1 MNIPQTEQYP
11 DDPKHLPPARRRRA
25 YRLLAP
31 LNADERAA
39 FLDGLAHR
47 ASPSFDFFLFSLLSA
62 LVFSAGFLVNAP
74 AFLIL
79 GAILAPLMAPAVGV
93 SLGTI
98 IGSVRYFLR
107 SLTGLLIGGLLVFLV
122 GMLGGYAAR
131 SGVAL
136 SADFPLAH
144 LHAQLSWPDLLVLA
158 IGAIFTTAA
167 MTHSQELGG
176 FPMGKLR
183 SGAVP
188 SASLPSVALAYEL
201 YLPLVSAGFGLTSGV
216 PDLFPDGLVVFAM
229 HLAWAAL
236 LGAITL
242 AIMGF
247 RPLTLF
253 GYTLGAA
260 VALLGVLLLIGISG
274 AGAAFGA
281 RIGLPTPVPT
291 STPSPTP
298 TSTLTPT
305 PVPPTAT
312 FTPTVTSTPT
322 PTSTATLTPTP
333 TPVFLVIQGGEAGGV
348 YVREEPGGPILKVIA
363 NGTLVQV
370 LPERV
375 TDEDVIW
382 VQVIAPDGTQGWVML
397 KLLVNPSPTPTG

>member
-1 MNIPQTEQYP
+1 MNIPQTEQFP
-11 DDPKHLPPARRRRA
+11 DDPERLPPARRRRA

-39 FLDGLAHR
+39 FLDGVAHR
-47 ASPSFDFFLFSLLSA
+47 ASPSFDFFLFSVLSA
-62 LVFSAGFLVNAP
+62 LVLSAAFLVNAP
-74 AFLIL
+74 AFLVL
-79 GAILAPLMAPAVGV
+79 GAVLAPLMAPAVGV
-93 SLGTI
+93 SLGTV

-107 SLTGLLIGGLLVFLV
+107 SLTGLLIGGILVFLV
-122 GMLGGYAAR
+122 GILGGYLARNGLVVAAD
-131 SGVAL
+131 L
-136 SADFPLAH
+136 PLAH
-144 LHAQLSWPDLLVLA
+144 QHAQLSWPDLLVLA
-158 IGAIFTTAA
+158 IGAIFTAAA

-188 SASLPSVALAYEL
+188 SAALPSVVLAYEL
-201 YLPLVSAGFGLTSGV
+201 YLPLVSAGFGLGSGA

-229 HLAWAAL
+229 HLAWAVL

-260 VALLGVLLLIGISG
+260 VALLGVILIIGISG

-281 RIGLPTPVPT
+281 KIGLPTPVPT

-298 TSTLTPT
+298 TSTRTPT
-305 PVPPTAT
+305 PIPPTAT
-312 FTPTVTSTPT
+312 HTPTLTHTPT

-333 TPVFLVIQGGEAGGV
+333 TPLFLVMQGGAAGGV
-348 YVREEPGGPILKVIA
+348 YVRDEPGGAILKVVA

-375 TDEDVIW
+375 EKDGVIW
-382 VQVIAPDGTQGWVML
+382 VHVITPDGTQGWAML
-397 KLLVNPSPTPTG
+397 ILLVNPTPIP